1 MLPRPAPGRLYVVAT
16 PIGNLEDI
24 TLRALRV
31 LRDVRVIAAED
42 TRRTAKL
49 LAHAGIQTPMV
60 SVHAHNEVARL
71 PVLID
76 RLRQGEDIALV
87 TDAGTPLL
95 SDPGDHLIR
104 AALDDGLPVEAVPG
118 ASAVLAALAM
128 SGVPASQFTF
138 LGFPPVKQGA
148 RRRWCEDV
156 ASYRH
161 PVVFFE
167 APHRIRQTLEL
178 VSDVLGAQ
186 RQVAVCREITK
197 KHEELI
203 RGSLADV
210 VQHPSI
216 AAPIGEFT
224 CIVEPSSPDE
234 AHEAVEDERLVEE
247 FDRMTK
253 NGHLERRAAMS
264 QVARRFHVRTRDVF
278 DAVERRKARSG
289 DRE

>member
-1 MLPRPAPGRLYVVAT
+1 MLPRPAPGRFYVVAT

-118 ASAVLAALAM
+118 ASAVLAARLSRCPSLVIRSNSSTRRSSSTSSWASSGEDGSTMQVNSPIGAAM
-128 SGVPASQFTF
+128 
-138 LGFPPVKQGA
+138 LGCCTTSA
-148 RRRWCEDV
+148 RLPRISSSC
-156 ASYRH
+156 
-161 PVVFFE
+161 FFV
-167 APHRIRQTLEL
+167 ISRQT
-178 VSDVLGAQ
+178 AT
-186 RQVAVCREITK
+186 CRCAPRT
-197 KHEELI
+197 
-203 RGSLADV
+203 SL
-210 VQHPSI
+210 
-216 AAPIGEFT
+216 T
-224 CIVEPSSPDE
+224 SSS
-234 AHEAVEDERLVEE
+234 VW
-247 FDRMTK
+247 RM
-253 NGHLERRAAMS
+253 R
-264 QVARRFHVRTRDVF
+264 
-278 DAVERRKARSG
+278 
-289 DRE
+289 

>member
-1 MLPRPAPGRLYVVAT
+1 LYVVAT

-49 LAHAGIQTPMV
+49 LAHAGIDTPMV

-71 PVLID
+71 PVLLD
-76 RLRQGEDIALV
+76 RLRQGEDVALV

-138 LGFPPVKQGA
+138 LGFPPVKAGA
-148 RRRWCEDV
+148 RRRWCEEV
-156 ASYRH
+156 GSYHH

-178 VSDVLGAQ
+178 VTEVLGGH
-186 RQVAVCREITK
+186 RRVSVCREITK

-203 RGSLADV
+203 RGTAAEVL
-210 VQHPSI
+210 QHASI
-216 AAPIGEFT
+216 SAPMGEFT
-224 CIVEPSSPDE
+224 CVIEPVSLEE
-234 AHEAVEDERLVEE
+234 AHEEVGEARLVAE

-253 NGHLERRAAMS
+253 DGHLARRAAMS
-264 QVARRFHVRTRDVF
+264 QVARQFHVRTRDVF
-278 DAVERRKARSG
+278 DAVERRKERS
-289 DRE
+289 EVPE